1 MRSFLPAF
9 PRTNEGATA
18 ECFPACT
25 NFSAKNEWQREPRS
39 FISRATILGFLALL
53 LLAPMLRSAEA
64 PPPVKLAVAPKYP
77 ALTLAGRVDG
87 VVTVRV
93 TIDRTGDVKT
103 ADVVKGHPMLRE
115 TALDAAQQ
123 WKFEESAAAKRTATL
138 KFRFVILPDSSVVK
152 SQTVF
157 LPPTGIEIRQKPVEP
172 SVEDQGGEFIVDQHP
187 IFTT

>member
-1 MRSFLPAF
+1 M
-9 PRTNEGATA
+9 
-18 ECFPACT
+18 
-25 NFSAKNEWQREPRS
+25 
-39 FISRATILGFLALL
+39 ALL
-53 LLAPMLRSAEA
+53 LVIPALFGAEI
-64 PPPVKLAVAPKYP
+64 PTSVKTAVAPKYP

-93 TIDRTGDVKT
+93 TIDRAGAVKA

-115 TALDAAQQ
+115 AALDAAQQ
-123 WKFEESAAAKRTATL
+123 WQFEESTAAKRTVTL
-138 KFRFVILPDSSVVK
+138 RFSFVILPDSSVVK

-187 IFTT
+187 ISTT